1 MAWAEPKYA
10 REIINV
16 AGKQLIT
23 LPQHDPF
30 RDGALEVISNWRSC
44 HGFPLQVIKMTLLK
58 RAKNKVS
65 NTALV
70 AQRIKRLSSISL
82 KLEHNPDM
90 RLSQMQDIGGCR
102 AVLENVNQAERLVA
116 VYEEA
121 HAKKPKATDRPLLIK
136 KFNYI
141 ECPKADGYR
150 SVHLIMR
157 YQSLSKE
164 FAKYNG
170 QKIEIQIRSKLQ
182 HAWATAVETCQTF
195 TGQALKSK
203 IKSARA
209 APWLSFFALMSSA
222 IAMRE
227 RRPIVPETP
236 TNPAIRK
243 QKIKELVLQENII
256 ALLTGWNTAIKR
268 QEDATN
274 KESVAFLLELDTAK
288 KTLRMSPFREDE
300 MLFAE
305 FKYMEREKETEKN
318 PDIQIVL
325 VSADSVTALRRAYP
339 NYYVDTSAFID
350 AIKQEIY

>member
-1 MAWAEPKYA
+1 MAWAEPKFS
-10 REIINV
+10 RELVNI

-23 LPQHDPF
+23 LDQRDPL

-44 HGFPLQVIKMTLLK
+44 HGFPLQVIKMTLVK
-58 RAKNKVS
+58 RAKRKVS
-65 NTALV
+65 DNALV

-82 KLEHNPDM
+82 KLEHNPEM

-102 AVLENVNQAERLVA
+102 AVLENVTQAERLVA

-141 ECPKADGYR
+141 ECPKPDGYR
-150 SVHLIMR
+150 SIHLIMR
-157 YQSLSKE
+157 YQSASKE
-164 FAKYNG
+164 FAKFNG

-203 IKSARA
+203 IKSASET
-209 APWLSFFALMSSA
+209 WLTFFALMSSA
-222 IAMRE
+222 IATRE
-227 RRPIVPETP
+227 KRPLVPNTP
-236 TNPAIRK
+236 TDRSIRK
-243 QKIKELVLQENII
+243 RLIKELVAQESII
-256 ALLTGWNTAIKR
+256 TLLSAWNTAIKR

-274 KESVAFLLELDTAK
+274 KQSVAFLLELDTAK
-288 KTLRMSPFREDE
+288 KMLRMIPFREDE

-305 FKYMEREKETEKN
+305 ARYMEREKETEKN
-318 PDIQIVL
+318 QDIQIVL
-325 VSADSVTALRRAYP
+325 VSADSVAALRRAYP
-339 NYYVDTSAFID
+339 NYYVDTSAFIE